1 MTQRERMLSGAL
13 YNAGDPE
20 LTAARLRARQLTRR
34 FNTADPAAPDYAAS
48 QLALLR
54 RLFGR
59 MGEGGW
65 VEAPFRCDYGSN
77 ISVGDCF
84 YANFGCV
91 FLDVAPI
98 TIGSHAFFG
107 PGVHLYAASH
117 PLWAPVRDRE
127 VEYGAPI
134 TMGESVWIGGGTIVL
149 PGAAIGDGTV
159 VAAGSVVTRDLPA
172 NVVAAGNPCRV
183 LRPITDHDRAVWEER
198 LRAYEADRDTR
209 QR

>member
-1 MTQRERMLSGAL
+1 MTQKERMLSGAL
-13 YNAGDPE
+13 YSAADPE
-20 LTAARLRARQLTRR
+20 LAAARLRARQLTHQ
-34 FNTADPAAPDYAAS
+34 FNTASPAAPDYAAA
-48 QLALLR
+48 QLSLLR
-54 RLFGR
+54 QLLGR

-65 VEAPFRCDYGSN
+65 VEAPFRCDYGGN

-98 TIGSHAFFG
+98 TIGSHAFLG
-107 PGVHLYAASH
+107 PGVHLYTAAH

-127 VEYGAPI
+127 VEFGAPI
-134 TMGESVWIGGGTIVL
+134 AIGESVWIGGGTIVL

>member
-1 MTQRERMLSGAL
+1 MTQRERMLAGKL
-13 YNAGDPE
+13 YDAGDPALVE
-20 LTAARLRARQLTRR
+20 ARLRARQLTHR
-34 FNTADPAAPDYAAS
+34 FNTADPAGPDYAAS

-54 RLFGR
+54 QLLGR

-98 TIGSHAFFG
+98 TVGSHAFLG
-107 PGVHLYAASH
+107 PGVHLYTAAH
-117 PLWAPVRDRE
+117 PVWAPVRDRE
-127 VEYGAPI
+127 VEYGLPI
-134 TMGESVWIGGGTIVL
+134 AIGDSVWIGGGAIVL
-149 PGAAIGDGTV
+149 PGVTIGDGTV

-183 LRPITDHDRAVWEER
+183 LRPITQNDRERWEAALAE
-198 LRAYEADRDTR
+198 YEADCPPET
-209 QR
+209 